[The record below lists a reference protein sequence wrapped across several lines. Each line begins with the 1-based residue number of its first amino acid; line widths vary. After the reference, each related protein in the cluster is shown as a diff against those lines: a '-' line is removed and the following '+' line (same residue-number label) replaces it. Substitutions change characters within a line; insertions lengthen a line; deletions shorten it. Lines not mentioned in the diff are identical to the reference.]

1 MKLEQEIESFGGCS
15 LEMELAVVKEQSAWL
30 KANSCRLCLKGNRWL
45 WDLRLQLWLRSLMRP
60 WLRISSETLVTEV
73 VPQAVNDL
81 SYPLDSMDETLTA
94 EGQVMGHRS
103 MCLVLKFKV
112 LAYLDKVSMAK
123 DEVKWHR
130 SMCLVLKFM
139 ALDYLDKVP
148 TAKDEVM
155 WHHSRRL
162 VLKFKVL
169 VYQDTVLLAKEMGVV
184 FVVDKL
190 KEMYLA
196 MVLVAQ
202 CEGEINLLVEDFG
215 KLVMGPEAKK

>member
-1 MKLEQEIESFGGCS
+1 M
-15 LEMELAVVKEQSAWL
+15 EMELAVVKEQSAWL

-103 MCLVLKFKV
+103 MCLVLKF
-112 LAYLDKVSMAK
+112 
-123 DEVKWHR
+123 
-130 SMCLVLKFM
+130 M

-196 MVLVAQ
+196 MVLMAQ

-215 KLVMGPEAKK
+215 KLVMGLEAKT